1 MSDLQLDD
9 FYFDSASYLKKEVT
23 SLDLSGLTGGKHLR
37 SKLIALIG
45 NLYQLNPDN
54 MTKLGRVV
62 EMVHNATLTHDDVVD
77 NSHTRRG
84 KESVPALINNK
95 KSVLLGDYML
105 AKALHELS
113 EFNNPKLTA
122 ELTLT
127 LKDLVE
133 GEWIQYDNTNP
144 YQISSNLYETLAIK
158 KTGSLFRW
166 CFLAPLLVSETNFKD
181 LYPLY
186 QEFGEQLGVI
196 FQMSDD
202 VIDFNPESKKT
213 FGLDFKNNNIN
224 YVLHFAGKSCPKL
237 EKTFLHA
244 ETLEDLDEYQRDVIN
259 TAVHSA
265 KDSIDAKV
273 KNCEIILKN
282 IEESSSRKNHHELDE
297 LSQILQF
304 ITARVF

>member
-1 MSDLQLDD
+1 MSELHLDE
-9 FYFDSASYLKKEVT
+9 FYFDSESYLKKEVS

-45 NLYQLNPDN
+45 YLHNVPFESI
-54 MTKLGRVV
+54 TKLGRVV
-62 EMVHNATLTHDDVVD
+62 ELVHNATLTHDDVVD

-113 EFNNPKLTA
+113 DFDRPKLTA

-133 GEWIQYDNTNP
+133 GEWIQFDNTNP
-144 YQISSNLYETLAIK
+144 YQISTNLYETLAVK

-166 CFLAPLLVSETNFKD
+166 CFLAPLLLTEDHSGT
-181 LYPLY
+181 YSLY
-186 QEFGEQLGVI
+186 QELGEQLGVI

-202 VIDFNPESKKT
+202 VIDFNQESKKT
-213 FGLDFKNNNIN
+213 YGLDFKNNNIN
-224 YVLHFAGKSCPKL
+224 YALHFAGKNCPKL
-237 EKTFLHA
+237 EKTFLHT
-244 ETLEDLDEYQRDVIN
+244 ETLEDLDEYQRQVIFDAVE
-259 TAVHSA
+259 TA
-265 KDSIDAKV
+265 KQSIEKKV
-273 KNCEIILKN
+273 KHCHSLLAKIEKNSAHIDKDQFAELYHIL
-282 IEESSSRKNHHELDE
+282 D
-297 LSQILQF
+297 F